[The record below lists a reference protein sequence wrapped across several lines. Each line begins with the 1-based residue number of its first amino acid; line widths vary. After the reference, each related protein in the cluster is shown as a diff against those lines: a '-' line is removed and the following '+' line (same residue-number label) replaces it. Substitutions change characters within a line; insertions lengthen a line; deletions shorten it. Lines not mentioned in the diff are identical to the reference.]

1 MLVKEYMTPRPISV
15 NEGMSMIDAAVL
27 MREKKIR
34 RFAVLRDDKLVGI
47 VTDRDLRSAAPSQ
60 IIKLNDEERELT
72 PELYSLLSR
81 INIGSIMS
89 HDVITVDPE
98 QTIVTAALLMLKFR
112 ISGLP
117 VVDSQGALVGII
129 TERDIFEVLVDLS
142 GVYLGKTSL
151 AFRLEDRPDSIKNA
165 ADAIRE
171 HGGRL
176 ASILTSYSATDPGFR
191 RVYFRIRDLPAEELQ
206 ALKGAVE
213 KDFGLLYI
221 TEDDVDMSKRPAP

>member
-1 MLVKEYMTPRPISV
+1 MLVKEYMTPHPISV
-15 NEGMSMIDAAVL
+15 NEGTSVIDAAVL

-34 RFAVLRDDKLVGI
+34 RFAVLRGDELVGI

-72 PELYSLLSR
+72 PELHSLLSR

-98 QTIVTAALLMLKFR
+98 QTIVTAALLMLKFH

-117 VVDSQGALVGII
+117 VVDSQGELVGII

-142 GVYLGKTSL
+142 GVYLGRTFL
-151 AFRLEDRPDSIKNA
+151 AFRLKDRHDSIKNA

-176 ASILTSYSATDPGFR
+176 ASILTSYSAADPGFR
-191 RVYFRIRDLPAEELQ
+191 RVYFRIGDLPSEKLQ
-206 ALKGAVE
+206 ALKAAME
-213 KDFGLLYI
+213 KDFELLYI
-221 TEDDVDMSKRPAP
+221 TQDDVDMSERPVP